1 MKNSTLMALF
11 VLLMGTGTLLPIVTQ
26 AQRYQVNIS
35 LFRQELSRHGRWMM
49 HPRFGEVWN
58 YSEPGF
64 RPYYTNGYWDYG
76 PDGWEWIS
84 DYEWGWA
91 AFHYGRWELDSY
103 YGWLWIPG
111 YEWAPAWVSWSEG
124 SEYYGWAP
132 MGFGVNV
139 NISIGNIPGNRWVF
153 CPRNRIYGREFRNY
167 CAPYSN
173 YRRILP
179 SITFINVYG
188 GREQRY
194 WAGPDRRE
202 VERYTGRRVERQ
214 DYQGGYNNRNNNGN
228 GQNRPFINRPYSNT
242 ERGAQQQPAPATGN
256 SQRNPFE
263 RRYDQRDVD
272 YGQQGGQGRPE
283 APRVER
289 GQATERRAERP
300 VERSVERPAERPVQ
314 RRESVERPRRERD

>member
-1 MKNSTLMALF
+1 MALF
-11 VLLMGTGTLLPIVTQ
+11 VLLMGTGMLLPIATQ

-49 HPRFGEVWN
+49 HPRFGEVWYYN
-58 YSEPGF
+58 EPGF

-76 PDGWEWIS
+76 PDGWEWVS

-91 AFHYGRWELDSY
+91 TFHYGRWELDPY

-124 SEYYGWAP
+124 NEYYGWAP
-132 MGFGVNV
+132 MGFGVSV
-139 NISIGNIPGNRWVF
+139 NINIGNIPGNRWVF

-167 CAPYSN
+167 CAPYSY

-179 SITFINVYG
+179 SINFINVYG

-214 DYQGGYNNRNNNGN
+214 DYQGGYNNRNSNGN

-242 ERGAQQQPAPATGN
+242 ERSNQQQPAPPTGN

-283 APRVER
+283 PPRVER
-289 GQATERRAERP
+289 GQATERPAERP

-314 RRESVERPRRERD
+314 RRESVERPRRERE